1 MGLISNGTTVF
12 DAGAMASGFGGSM
25 TFIKKLTA
33 SDSADL
39 TFVNGASSVVLDSTY
54 KEYIFFFD
62 NIHVSTDDAML
73 TVGFRDGSTDYDA
86 TKTTAVFRAYH
97 FENDGGAGVGY
108 QTSHDLAQSTGF
120 QKLGQLQ
127 GNGNDV
133 SGAGYMQLFNPGSTT
148 YIKHFIANYTHHYTN
163 AAPGNIHN
171 HTAGYCNVTAAIDA
185 VQFKLTSGNFDQGV
199 IRMYGIS

>member
-12 DAGAMASGFGGSM
+12 DAGSMSLGGKM

-33 SDSADL
+33 SDTADL

-62 NIHVSTDDAML
+62 NIHVSTDDAEF

-86 TKTTAVFRAYH
+86 TKTTSNFRAFH
-97 FENDGGAGVGY
+97 FEDASNAGVGY
-108 QTSHDLAQSTGF
+108 QTSHDLAQSTSF
-120 QKLGQLQ
+120 QRLGQFQ
-127 GNGNDV
+127 GNGNDA

>member
-12 DAGAMASGFGGSM
+12 DAGSMSLGGKM

-33 SDSADL
+33 SDTADL

-86 TKTTAVFRAYH
+86 TKTTSVFRAYH

-108 QTSHDLAQSTGF
+108 QTGEDLAQSTGF
-120 QKLGQLQ
+120 QRLGQFQ
-127 GNGNDV
+127 GNGNDA
-133 SGAGYMQLFNPGSTT
+133 SGAGYMHLFNPASTT
-148 YIKHFIANYTHHYTN
+148 YIKHFISNYTHHYTN

-171 HTAGYCNVTAAIDA
+171 HVSGYCNVTAAIDA
-185 VQFKLTSGNFDQGV
+185 VQFKLSAGNFDQGV
-199 IRMYGIS
+199 IRLYGIG

>member
-1 MGLISNGTTVF
+1 MGLISNGSTVF
-12 DAGAMASGFGGSM
+12 DAGSMSLGGKM

-33 SDSADL
+33 SDTADL

-73 TVGFRDGSTDYDA
+73 TVGFRDGGSDYDA

-97 FENDGGAGVGY
+97 FESGSTGIGY
-108 QTSHDLAQSTGF
+108 QTGEDLAQSTGF
-120 QKLGQLQ
+120 QRLGQFQ
-127 GNGNDV
+127 GNGNDA
-133 SGAGYMQLFNPGSTT
+133 SGAGYMHLFNPASTT
-148 YIKHFIANYTHHYTN
+148 YIKHFISNYTHHYTN

-171 HTAGYCNVTAAIDA
+171 HVSGYCNVTAAIDA
-185 VQFKLTSGNFDQGV
+185 VQFKLSAGNFDQGV
-199 IRMYGIS
+199 IRLYGIG